1 MVPNV
6 SNFRHANVVFIV
18 FFPFSLLSLW
28 HVSVMLDI
36 STSTYCSFSR
46 FFNLL
51 FNVLYIWKPDNKT
64 VSDLMKVRS
73 YVWNSNMRKYKEFGD
88 RIM

>member
-18 FFPFSLLSLW
+18 A
-28 HVSVMLDI
+28 
-36 STSTYCSFSR
+36 TYCSFSR

-73 YVWNSNMRKYKEFGD
+73 YRILSNMRKYKEFGD